1 MRITKYL
8 STFAFTLA
16 LLILAGLT
24 WTKQVEAGEGLN
36 VAPPLITAGL
46 QAGDERTWEIML
58 INPGLQP
65 RRAVFVVK
73 SLEIANGKFY
83 PSLNTQEAMSWISVP
98 TTEYEVPPQEKLI
111 VPVTINVPAGAV
123 AGSYQ
128 FALLFRD
135 TEVSMGEQGANVAA
149 IGEVGPAF
157 LLNVGTGLSEDLIPV
172 AFYPEQSV
180 TISPTAN
187 LFAELRN
194 QGEAHVLAQG
204 VVNIQP
210 RLFSA
215 NLVKRDFNQSHRSQ
229 PVGTASIYAVSAEIN
244 PLLPGPYTAELAVV
258 YGSTNKVFTITT
270 EFWYIP
276 TWLIVGGGVAISF
289 LVLSILRARR
299 RHNLE
304 Y

>member
-1 MRITKYL
+1 MRNINHFYTA
-8 STFAFTLA
+8 TFTLA
-16 LLILAGLT
+16 FLSFAALT
-24 WTKQVEAGEGLN
+24 LTSQVNAAEGLN

-46 QAGDERTWEIML
+46 QAGDERTWEIL
-58 INPGLQP
+58 LTNPGLQP
-65 RRAVFVVK
+65 RSAVFVIK

-98 TTEYEVPPQEKLI
+98 TTEYEIPPQEKLV
-111 VPVTINVPAGAV
+111 VPVTINVPTNAV
-123 AGSYQ
+123 AGAYQ

-149 IGEVGPAF
+149 IGEIGPAF
-157 LLNVGTGLSEDLIPV
+157 LLNIGTGLTEELIPI
-172 AFYPEQSV
+172 AFYSEQQV
-180 TISPTAN
+180 TTSPTAN
-187 LFAELRN
+187 LLAELRN

-210 RLFSA
+210 KLFSA
-215 NLVKRDFNQSHRSQ
+215 NLVKRDFNQTHRSQ

-258 YGSTNKVFTITT
+258 YGSTNKVFTVTT

-276 TWLIVGGGVAISF
+276 TWLIIGGGVAIIF
-289 LVLSILRARR
+289 LILSILRARR
-299 RHNLE
+299 RKLWQ
-304 Y
+304 